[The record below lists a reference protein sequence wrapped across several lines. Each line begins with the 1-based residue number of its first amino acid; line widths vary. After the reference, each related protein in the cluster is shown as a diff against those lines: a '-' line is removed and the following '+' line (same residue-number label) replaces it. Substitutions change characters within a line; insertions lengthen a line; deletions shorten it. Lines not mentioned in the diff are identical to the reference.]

1 MQRRSRAPRL
11 PTAAAGDEK
20 KKKKKDDPKTKKTKK
35 KKETLSIDVDNKHT
49 DNQQECDN
57 QSRTKRK
64 KYY

>member
-20 KKKKKDDPKTKKTKK
+20 KKKKKEDTKK
-35 KKETLSIDVDNKHT
+35 KKKKKKKNKYWLGGANKHT